1 MVMVV
6 HSVLSRH
13 DSNPGFHC
21 VNKVLLMY
29 KKLNQYFKAPRA
41 HTSTV
46 PCILFFLDSLD
57 FLEHTGTRWR
67 MNMRVI
73 SASTNQNSSV
83 LLKYTPF
90 DVCAC
95 VRKRKH
101 EDGSLTILS
110 WAHLWAYFMIG
121 KMVVLGF
128 VLKPWHVFARIDG
141 NDSVIHNNIDIKM
154 EIVDNRLTR
163 TIRKINTKLNPKYE
177 HFEWQDEFCFILM
190 CFVFEL

>member
-1 MVMVV
+1 MLTYGNRCEHMCDLYDFDANEYLTRRTIFNINIRINGKKSHLLLVV
-6 HSVLSRH
+6 
-13 DSNPGFHC
+13 G
-21 VNKVLLMY
+21 
-29 KKLNQYFKAPRA
+29 
-41 HTSTV
+41 
-46 PCILFFLDSLD
+46 
-57 FLEHTGTRWR
+57 
-67 MNMRVI
+67 VI
-73 SASTNQNSSV
+73 S
-83 LLKYTPF
+83 F